1 MSKGGQPGQSDDS
14 MGIVWIIAAIL
25 IFSSIIWYVYKVQL
39 IGFYFKLKL
48 WEISFLS
55 LFTHQL
61 DDVRTVI
68 LSAPAAN
75 FTFKDVTKIGTAVG
89 NYVRIP
95 LVLLV
100 FGLAFLIYF
109 TNSTRVFKRIYTMK
123 DLVTLEKDNWPQIT
137 PVVALDLVKTD
148 IDKGPWAMAL
158 TPMQFCK
165 RHQLL
170 QEHKAQP
177 REGMTRKEWGRIEVS
192 LKRSEANRLFAI
204 QLGPLWQG
212 TAKLPAHVRALF
224 AAFAARYASD
234 SNAAAE
240 LLGQIS
246 RSSATKLNFAG
257 ADELLKK
264 HEGNKKM
271 QEIMQ
276 NHAYVLT
283 VMASM
288 LEAARE
294 DGVQASADF
303 LWLKPV
309 DRRLWYMLN
318 TVGRQ
323 TPFVEVAGPFAHW
336 VAEKEIGR
344 HLLVPMVEEATN
356 ALELC
361 LKETVYRPDDP
372 D

>member
-1 MSKGGQPGQSDDS
+1 MSKGAPQGQSDDS
-14 MGIVWIIAAIL
+14 MGIVWIIAAIMV
-25 IFSSIIWYVYKVQL
+25 FSGIIWYVYKVQL
-39 IGFYFKLKL
+39 IDFYFKVKL
-48 WEISFLS
+48 WEIDFISI
-55 LFTHQL
+55 FTNKL

-68 LSAPAAN
+68 LSAPPSS
-75 FTFKDVTKIGTAVG
+75 FTFKDVAKIGTVVG
-89 NYVRIP
+89 NYLRIP
-95 LVLLV
+95 FV
-100 FGLAFLIYF
+100 FIIFVLAFLVYY
-109 TNSTRVFKRIYTMK
+109 TNSTRVFKRIYTMR
-123 DLVTLEKDNWPQIT
+123 DLVRLEKDNWPQIT
-137 PVVALDLVKTD
+137 PVVGLDLVKTD

-165 RHQLL
+165 RNKLL
-170 QEHKAQP
+170 LEHKAQP
-177 REGMTRKEWGRIEVS
+177 REGMTRKEWNRIEVT
-192 LKRSEANRLFAI
+192 LKRADANRLFTI

-212 TAKLPAHVRALF
+212 PERLPMHARALF

-234 SNAAAE
+234 SKNAADFLAK
-240 LLGQIS
+240 IS
-246 RSSATKLNFAG
+246 RSSSGKLDFTG
-257 ADELLKK
+257 TDELLKK
-264 HEGNKKM
+264 HMGNKRI
-271 QEIMQ
+271 QEVMHA
-276 NHAYVLT
+276 HAYVLT
-283 VMASM
+283 IMATM
-288 LEAARE
+288 LEISRE